1 MNPQVEQFVREIRQ
15 KLPSHGSPESA
26 AAAYRQSI
34 ITVFGHFPAE
44 MEANLS
50 EALDIV
56 RNTLQSVEIIRRNS
70 LAKPRDNWYV
80 GPGATDLH
88 WPALEGYLE
97 NEKRWDRDSIDSIN
111 ESSSEVVSLLANPSQ
126 EQFRCKGL
134 VVGYVQ
140 SGKTGQDTAAK

>member
-15 KLPSHGSPESA
+15 KLPSHGSPDSA

-34 ITVFGHFPAE
+34 VTVFGHFPAE

-70 LAKPRDNWYV
+70 LAKPRDNWYI
-80 GPGATDLH
+80 GLGATDLH

-97 NEKRWDRDSIDSIN
+97 SRRLGIPRRVLQACS
-111 ESSSEVVSLLANPSQ
+111 A
-126 EQFRCKGL
+126 
-134 VVGYVQ
+134 
-140 SGKTGQDTAAK
+140 